1 MAPGPRL
8 VGLSKMYR
16 IRQQE
21 LLDKLRKKCLKKSCG
36 SIKQLGCAFRRMD
49 VDFSKKIC
57 FEELREGVRMY
68 GIDMSEEELHV
79 LFNTF
84 DKDRDKLI
92 DFHEFLMPCDPPMCN
107 AGSGSSMKPSTSW
120 TRTAMGKNAQKH
132 PKYLSGQWTEEQVMN
147 FFLESLDTPG
157 TPDGVITREEFQNY
171 YAGVSSTI
179 DDDCYFDLLMRAC
192 YDLKT
197 RGS

>member
-1 MAPGPRL
+1 
-8 VGLSKMYR
+8 MYR

-21 LLDKLRKKCLKKSCG
+21 LLDKLRKKCLQKSCG

-92 DFHEFLMPCDPPMCN
+92 DFHEFLMALRPPMCN
-107 AGSGSSMKPSTSW
+107 ARVRVVNEAFDKLDADGDGVLKVDDLK
-120 TRTAMGKNAQKH
+120 GAQKGCEM
-132 PKYLSGQWTEEQVMN
+132 SSCRM
-147 FFLESLDTPG
+147 LE
-157 TPDGVITREEFQNY
+157 
-171 YAGVSSTI
+171 
-179 DDDCYFDLLMRAC
+179 
-192 YDLKT
+192 
-197 RGS
+197 